1 MQNNCFNTRGIKN
14 IESIIIPL
22 ITFKLNYDENRETD
36 FHIRKNIFQSNKEN
50 ITLQIYQSS
59 IFWEFCMI
67 RILLA
72 ESNLIIPSLKA
83 QKKKKIN

>member
-83 QKKKKIN
+83 QKKKKN